1 MVLVDGTL
9 FILEFSALLEYRRV
23 NAHFLSY
30 PLAALA
36 RICARVPFF
45 VSLIQFFAA
54 AAAAAR
60 EI

>member
-1 MVLVDGTL
+1 MVLVDGTF

-23 NAHFLSY
+23 IAHFLSY

-36 RICARVPFF
+36 RICTRVSFF
-45 VSLIQFFAA
+45 VSLIQVLV
-54 AAAAAR
+54 AAAAR